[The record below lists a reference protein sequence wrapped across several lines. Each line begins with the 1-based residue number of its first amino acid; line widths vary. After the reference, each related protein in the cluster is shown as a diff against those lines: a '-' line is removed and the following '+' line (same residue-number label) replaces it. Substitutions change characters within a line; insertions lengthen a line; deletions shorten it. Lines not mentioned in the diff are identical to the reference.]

1 MAISVQLNRQLHD
14 IFLNRGAIE
23 FPDYIKPHLVLENNN
38 VFTLFLRVDI
48 SGPEIDVPLMCKYR
62 VEEGLLSNYNYPNS
76 VKEVAVTL
84 FENSYAQTRRTANA
98 IFKTFLMND
107 TRDRLMK
114 ITTNT
119 GEVYYGG
126 NGYILDKDYNILILY
141 TLHGVMEERTLHY
154 KTGRIYVNPKVFV
167 SNGIVE
173 KGIIKTVIP
182 AFVQE
187 GIRIDGANIE
197 GVTYQEIN
205 TRMPIRNEYGRII
218 GYTSPIP
225 EIVIPEI
232 VIADVTNRFIVKPKK
247 PTPSTFSNE
256 AMNDYLLEHLD
267 EVVQMTYIL

>member
-14 IFLNRGAIE
+14 VFLSRGAIQ
-23 FPDYIKPHLVLENNN
+23 FPDHIKPNLAFENHN
-38 VFTLFLRVDI
+38 VFNLFLRVDI
-48 SGPEIDVPLMCKYR
+48 SGPEIDVPLMCKYK
-62 VEEGLLSNYNYPNS
+62 VEEGLLSNYNSLNS
-76 VKEVAVTL
+76 LKEMAVAL
-84 FENSYAQTRRTANA
+84 FENSYSQSRRTANS
-98 IFKTFLMND
+98 IFKAFQMNN

-126 NGYILDKDYNILILY
+126 NGYILDKDYNLLILY
-141 TLHGVMEERTLHY
+141 TLHGVMEDRILHY

-167 SNGIVE
+167 SNGLIE

-187 GIRIDGANIE
+187 GIMVDTNNI
-197 GVTYQEIN
+197 GVTAQDIN
-205 TRMPIRNEYGRII
+205 IISTRNQNGFFVRVIKPL
-218 GYTSPIP
+218 P
-225 EIVIPEI
+225 EIV
-232 VIADVTNRFIVKPKK
+232 VADVTDRFIVKPKK

-267 EVVQMTYIL
+267 EVVQMTYIV

>member
-1 MAISVQLNRQLHD
+1 MAISVQLNRQLHY
-14 IFLNRGAIE
+14 IFLNRGDIQIPE
-23 FPDYIKPHLVLENNN
+23 YIKPNLAFENNN
-38 VFTLFLRVDI
+38 VFNLFLRVDI

-62 VEEGLLSNYNYPNS
+62 VEEGLLSNYDYPNS
-76 VKEVAVTL
+76 LKEMAVAL
-84 FENSYAQTRRTANA
+84 FENSYPQSRRTANA
-98 IFKTFLMND
+98 IFKTFQMNN

-114 ITTNT
+114 ITTNS

-126 NGYILDKDYNILILY
+126 NGYILDKDYNLLILY
-141 TLHGVMEERTLHY
+141 TLHGVMEDRVLHY

-187 GIRIDGANIE
+187 GIRIARADIE

-205 TRMPIRNEYGRII
+205 VPIRNEHGSAI

-225 EIVIPEI
+225 EII
-232 VIADVTNRFIVKPKK
+232 VADVTDRFIVKPKK

-267 EVVQMTYIL
+267 EVVKMTYIS

>member
-1 MAISVQLNRQLHD
+1 MAISVQLNRQLHG

-38 VFTLFLRVDI
+38 VFNLFLRVDI

-76 VKEVAVTL
+76 LKEVAVTL

-107 TRDRLMK
+107 NRDRLMK
-114 ITTNT
+114 ITTNA

-141 TLHGVMEERTLHY
+141 TLHGVMEDRTLHY

-187 GIRIDGANIE
+187 GIRINGANIE

-205 TRMPIRNEYGRII
+205 RHMPIRNEYGRIT

-225 EIVIPEI
+225 EIV
-232 VIADVTNRFIVKPKK
+232 VADVTDRFIVKPKK
-247 PTPSTFSNE
+247 ATPSTFSNE

>member
-14 IFLNRGAIE
+14 IFLNRGSIS
-23 FPDYIKPHLVLENNN
+23 FPDYIKPHLAFENNN
-38 VFTLFLRVDI
+38 VFNLFLRVDI

-62 VEEGLLSNYNYPNS
+62 VEEGLLDNFNHSNS
-76 VKEVAVTL
+76 LKEVAVTL
-84 FENSYAQTRRTANA
+84 FENSHPQVRRTANA
-98 IFKTFLMND
+98 IFKAFQMND
-107 TRDRLMK
+107 NRDRLIK

-141 TLHGVMEERTLHY
+141 TLHGVMEDRILHY

-187 GIRIDGANIE
+187 GIMIDTSSIGA
-197 GVTYQEIN
+197 TAQEIN
-205 TRMPIRNEYGRII
+205 TSIRNPNGFVFQVIK
-218 GYTSPIP
+218 PLP
-225 EIVIPEI
+225 EII
-232 VIADVTNRFIVKPKK
+232 VADVTDRFIVKPKK

-267 EVVQMTYIL
+267 EVVQMTYIV

>member
-14 IFLNRGAIE
+14 IFLNRGSISL
-23 FPDYIKPHLVLENNN
+23 PDYIKPHLAFENNN
-38 VFTLFLRVDI
+38 VFNLFLKVDI

-62 VEEGLLSNYNYPNS
+62 VEEGLMSSHHYPNGL
-76 VKEVAVTL
+76 KEVAVTL
-84 FENSYAQTRRTANA
+84 FENSYTQSRRTANA
-98 IFKTFLMND
+98 IFKTFQMND
-107 TRDRLMK
+107 NRDRLIK

-141 TLHGVMEERTLHY
+141 TLHGVMEDRILHY

-187 GIRIDGANIE
+187 GIRINTDNIGA
-197 GVTYQEIN
+197 TAQEIN
-205 TRMPIRNEYGRII
+205 VSIRDSNGFVVQV
-218 GYTSPIP
+218 TSPLP
-225 EIVIPEI
+225 EIV
-232 VIADVTNRFIVKPKK
+232 VADVTDRFIVKPKK

-256 AMNDYLLEHLD
+256 TMNDYLLEHLD
-267 EVVQMTYIL
+267 EVVQMTYII

>member
-14 IFLNRGAIE
+14 VFLNRGAIQ
-23 FPDYIKPHLVLENNN
+23 FPDYIKPNLAFENHN
-38 VFTLFLRVDI
+38 VFNLFLRVDI
-48 SGPEIDVPLMCKYR
+48 SGPEIDVPLMCKYK
-62 VEEGLLSNYNYPNS
+62 VEEGLLSNYNQPNS
-76 VKEVAVTL
+76 LKEMAVAL
-84 FENSYAQTRRTANA
+84 FENSYPQSRRTANA
-98 IFKTFLMND
+98 IFKTFQMNNN
-107 TRDRLMK
+107 RDRLMK

-126 NGYILDKDYNILILY
+126 NGYILDKDYNLLILY
-141 TLHGVMEERTLHY
+141 TLHGVMERDRLLHY

-187 GIRIDGANIE
+187 GIRIDTSNIE
-197 GVTYQEIN
+197 VTAQEIN
-205 TRMPIRNEYGRII
+205 TTIRNSNGFVTQVIK
-218 GYTSPIP
+218 PLP
-225 EIVIPEI
+225 EII
-232 VIADVTNRFIVKPKK
+232 VADVTDRFIVKPKK

-267 EVVQMTYIL
+267 EVVQMTYIS

>member
-14 IFLNRGAIE
+14 IFLNSGDIQIPE
-23 FPDYIKPHLVLENNN
+23 YIKPNLAFENNN
-38 VFTLFLRVDI
+38 VFNLFLRVDI

-62 VEEGLLSNYNYPNS
+62 VEEGLLSNYDYPNS
-76 VKEVAVTL
+76 LKEMAVAL
-84 FENSYAQTRRTANA
+84 FENSYPQSRRTANA
-98 IFKTFLMND
+98 IFKTFQMNN

-114 ITTNT
+114 ITTNS

-126 NGYILDKDYNILILY
+126 NGYILDKDYNLLILY
-141 TLHGVMEERTLHY
+141 TLHGVMEDRVLHY

-167 SNGIVE
+167 SNSIVE

-187 GIRIDGANIE
+187 GIRIARADIE

-205 TRMPIRNEYGRII
+205 VPIRNEHGSAI

-225 EIVIPEI
+225 EII
-232 VIADVTNRFIVKPKK
+232 VADVTDRFIVKPKK

-267 EVVQMTYIL
+267 KVVQMTHIY

>member
-14 IFLNRGAIE
+14 IFLNRGAIQS
-23 FPDYIKPHLVLENNN
+23 PDHIKPILAFENHN
-38 VFTLFLRVDI
+38 VFNLFLRVDI
-48 SGPEIDVPLMCKYR
+48 SGPEIDVPLMCKYK
-62 VEEGLLSNYNYPNS
+62 VEEGLLNNYNYPNS
-76 VKEVAVTL
+76 LKEMAVAL
-84 FENSYAQTRRTANA
+84 FENSYPQSRRTANS
-98 IFKTFLMND
+98 IFKTFQMNN

-126 NGYILDKDYNILILY
+126 NGYILDKDYNLLILY
-141 TLHGVMEERTLHY
+141 TLHGVVEDRILHY
-154 KTGRIYVNPKVFV
+154 KTGRIYVNPQVFV

-187 GIRIDGANIE
+187 GIMVDTNNI
-197 GVTYQEIN
+197 GVTTQDIN
-205 TRMPIRNEYGRII
+205 TIIRNQNGLVQVIE
-218 GYTSPIP
+218 PLP
-225 EIVIPEI
+225 EIV
-232 VIADVTNRFIVKPKK
+232 VADVTDRFIVKPKK

-267 EVVQMTYIL
+267 EVVQMTYIV

>member
-1 MAISVQLNRQLHD
+1 MAISVQLNRQLHA
-14 IFLNRGAIE
+14 IFLNRGSIS
-23 FPDYIKPHLVLENNN
+23 FPDYIKPHLAFENNN
-38 VFTLFLRVDI
+38 VFNLFLRVDI

-62 VEEGLLSNYNYPNS
+62 VEKGLLDNFNHSNS
-76 VKEVAVTL
+76 LKEVAVTL
-84 FENSYAQTRRTANA
+84 FENSHPQSRRTANA
-98 IFKTFLMND
+98 IFKAFQMND
-107 TRDRLMK
+107 NRDRLIK

-141 TLHGVMEERTLHY
+141 TLHGVMEDRILHY

-187 GIRIDGANIE
+187 GIMIDTGNI
-197 GVTYQEIN
+197 GVTSQEI
-205 TRMPIRNEYGRII
+205 TMPIRNEYGSFA
-218 GYTSPIP
+218 GYTPPIP
-225 EIVIPEI
+225 EIV
-232 VIADVTNRFIVKPKK
+232 VADVTDRFIVKPKK
-247 PTPSTFSNE
+247 PIPSTFSNE

-267 EVVQMTYIL
+267 EVVQMTYIV

>member
-14 IFLNRGAIE
+14 IFLNRGAIQ
-23 FPDYIKPHLVLENNN
+23 FPNYIKPNLAFENNN
-38 VFTLFLRVDI
+38 VFNLFLRVDI
-48 SGPEIDVPLMCKYR
+48 SGAEIDVPLMCKYK
-62 VEEGLLSNYNYPNS
+62 VEGGLLSNYNQPNS
-76 VKEVAVTL
+76 LKEMAVAL
-84 FENSYAQTRRTANA
+84 FENSYPQSRRTANA
-98 IFKTFLMND
+98 IFKTFQMND
-107 TRDRLMK
+107 NRDRLIK

-126 NGYILDKDYNILILY
+126 NGYILDKDYNLLILY
-141 TLHGVMEERTLHY
+141 TLHGVMEDRILHY

-187 GIRIDGANIE
+187 GIMVDTNNR
-197 GVTYQEIN
+197 GVTVQEIN
-205 TRMPIRNEYGRII
+205 TSTRNQNGFV
-218 GYTSPIP
+218 TQVTKPLP
-225 EIVIPEI
+225 EII
-232 VIADVTNRFIVKPKK
+232 VADVTDRFIVRPKK

-267 EVVQMTYIL
+267 EVVQMTYIV